1 MMASL
6 ALLARTVE
14 RQSEPWRLLLAA
26 CWLLTLINPY
36 TLWDLGFQLS
46 ALATAS
52 LFAFGKPVD
61 VWLDQM
67 HWPTHPISAAMREA
81 LGATLAAQ
89 VLTLP
94 LMLYHFGNLSLIA
107 PLANILIV
115 PVVPF
120 AMLLSGCALIGGLI
134 WLPLGQWLAL
144 GAWLPLSW
152 INNVATILSQPAW
165 AVIPF
170 PTFSLWVLVIA
181 YTAIAGIW
189 WRWLRT
195 VV

>member
-1 MMASL
+1 
-6 ALLARTVE
+6 
-14 RQSEPWRLLLAA
+14 
-26 CWLLTLINPY
+26 
-36 TLWDLGFQLS
+36 
-46 ALATAS
+46 
-52 LFAFGKPVD
+52 
-61 VWLDQM
+61 
-67 HWPTHPISAAMREA
+67 
-81 LGATLAAQ
+81 
-89 VLTLP
+89 
-94 LMLYHFGNLSLIA
+94 
-107 PLANILIV
+107 
-115 PVVPF
+115 
-120 AMLLSGCALIGGLI
+120 MLLGGCALIGGLI

>member
-1 MMASL
+1 
-6 ALLARTVE
+6 
-14 RQSEPWRLLLAA
+14 
-26 CWLLTLINPY
+26 
-36 TLWDLGFQLS
+36 
-46 ALATAS
+46 
-52 LFAFGKPVD
+52 
-61 VWLDQM
+61 
-67 HWPTHPISAAMREA
+67 MREA

-120 AMLLSGCALIGGLI
+120 AMLLGGCALIGGLI

-165 AVIPF
+165 GR
-170 PTFSLWVLVIA
+170 
-181 YTAIAGIW
+181 YTVPYIFTLGSGDRLYRHLPVYG